1 MTTTGTAFAQV
12 STTMPPRIPF
22 GCLAIA
28 LLSTAVGGCSF
39 AFVNGP
45 PPNYKTSPFFDC
57 TSGNV
62 LPILDS
68 VVGAGLLIDT
78 IGAGTASG
86 AFANSSGNTSASSR
100 AGNAIALGAGAALLA
115 ASAGYGFK
123 KTSECREAEDDLIRR
138 APVAPTF
145 TGAPRQLAPPVP
157 YDPWVARPPVA
168 PDSPSVV
175 PDSPPVAPRPPAATT
190 IAPGAPAPAP
200 SSPSPWDGPAPAK

>member
-1 MTTTGTAFAQV
+1 
-12 STTMPPRIPF
+12 MPPRIPF
-22 GCLAIA
+22 GSLAIA

-68 VVGAGLLIDT
+68 VVAGGLLIDAV
-78 IGAGTASG
+78 GAGTASG
-86 AFANSSGNTSASSR
+86 AFASSSANTSASAR

-123 KTSECREAEDDLIRR
+123 KTSECRQAEDDFIRR
-138 APVAPTF
+138 APLAPTF

-157 YDPWVARPPVA
+157 YDPWVTRLPVAPDSPPVA
-168 PDSPSVV
+168 PDSPSL
-175 PDSPPVAPRPPAATT
+175 AARPPAATT
-190 IAPGAPAPAP
+190 IAPGARAPAP
-200 SSPSPWDGPAPAK
+200 SSPWDGPAPAK